1 MILYYIILITS
12 HYFMLYSIILYC
24 LTMHHIIVSKDTVGM
39 SSAQH
44 GSADLCLMCDKELKN
59 PNANEYGEGG
69 VGEGGGGGDIDIDGS
84 RTSNGYKC
92 RQCIS
97 CCGHTH
103 THCMPTLIKVSN

>member
-1 MILYYIILITS
+1 MLYYITA

-24 LTMHHIIVSKDTVGM
+24 LTMHHIIVSKDTVGI

-59 PNANEYGEGG
+59 PNANEY
-69 VGEGGGGGDIDIDGS
+69 GEGGGGGDIDIDGS